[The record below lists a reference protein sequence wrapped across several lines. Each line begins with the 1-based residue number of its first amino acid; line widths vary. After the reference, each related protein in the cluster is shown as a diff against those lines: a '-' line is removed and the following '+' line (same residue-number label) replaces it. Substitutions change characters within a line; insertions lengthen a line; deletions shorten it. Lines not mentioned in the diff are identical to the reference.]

1 MLRGKA
7 PLTVV
12 RLADGRR
19 ANVHAGSFAPEDVD
33 VADAERLVKGGF
45 LEEVAPTPV
54 VEAAEPEPEAE
65 PEPVAEE
72 GAEPEAEPSPE
83 PVAVEPKA
91 PGKSASKAEWVA
103 YAIDEARGADKLDV
117 EVAEAMTRDQ
127 LAEAVGA

>member
-19 ANVHAGSFAPEDVD
+19 ANVHAGAVVPEGIDPE
-33 VADAERLVKGGF
+33 DAERLLKGGF
-45 LEEVAPTPV
+45 LEKVETPS
-54 VEAAEPEPEAE
+54 
-65 PEPVAEE
+65 EE